1 MPKGQTSKKISKEKQ
16 YFDDELLYSE
26 DADILECYTHFKDRY
41 RERYINLTNPTSAND
56 GLLSYLE
63 YWNSWIVNLRGDF
76 LYYDKGRMIRLIG
89 SYIKDEILF
98 KIVYAKNIKLNIFI
112 PLTIVD
118 VKDKKKKLILYKR
131 LLSLKRKNENT
142 TNS

>member
-1 MPKGQTSKKISKEKQ
+1 
-16 YFDDELLYSE
+16 
-26 DADILECYTHFKDRY
+26 
-41 RERYINLTNPTSAND
+41 
-56 GLLSYLE
+56 
-63 YWNSWIVNLRGDF
+63 
-76 LYYDKGRMIRLIG
+76 MIRLIG

-98 KIVYAKNIKLNIFI
+98 KIVYAKNIKVNIFI